1 MVSAATSTDFANKAK
16 TERTVA
22 PNATNVPAM
31 QSAELSDVSR
41 SKLFQSM
48 WHTWLT
54 EMASTKDRVSAA
66 ELLVQ
71 RLGAVL
77 PDHTIRLGWGARTMH
92 RLHDGRLG
100 WLGAENSIRQRYDA
114 QWLASTSE
122 DSSPPTESMS
132 RWDNGTLVIDLVP
145 DVENAS
151 QSSDTTE
158 GGSTTIPRCQLWIR
172 PPGADDFDA
181 RTFQRM
187 LTPDVMGLFAAIF
200 LSRPAKDHWGRLANK
215 LSKWWSRRGLIGIA
229 FLVTLILTCIPMSYR
244 THAIATVAPM
254 NGRLIASPIDAT
266 LLTTLVRPGDR
277 VKAGQTLLQLDGRP
291 LRIELESLL
300 AEIDEAQK
308 DEDIALASNQIA
320 SAQLAGLRRK
330 TLLRKAELLQD
341 KLSKLDVVSPIDGI
355 IIQGDLTRSLG
366 TPLEIGQ
373 TLMEVAPEGNVEIE
387 LELPESEIGFVEMNA
402 PVELWFPALDGE
414 AFESSVQS
422 VWPAATIRDDSN
434 VFVAIAELPN
444 ENAALRVGMRGEA
457 IVMGPTY
464 PWIWKWIRTPVRRM
478 GWMIGW

>member
-1 MVSAATSTDFANKAK
+1 MVSTAPSETFANQAPAELAST
-16 TERTVA
+16 TE
-22 PNATNVPAM
+22 NSATHPM
-31 QSAELSDVSR
+31 QFAELSDVSQ

-54 EMASTKDRVSAA
+54 EMASTKDRVCAA

-71 RLGAVL
+71 RLCAVL
-77 PDHTIRLGWGARTMH
+77 PEHTIRLGWGARSLH

-114 QWLASTSE
+114 QWLASTVE
-122 DSSPPTESMS
+122 ADTPVTESTS

-145 DVENAS
+145 DVEPTS
-151 QSSDTTE
+151 DSSKA
-158 GGSTTIPRCQLWIR
+158 GQNVSAAVPRCQLWIR

-181 RTFQRM
+181 KVFQRM
-187 LTPDVMGLFAAIF
+187 LTTDVMGLFAAIF
-200 LSRPAKDHWGRLANK
+200 LSRPAKDHWGRLASK

-229 FLVTLILTCIPMSYR
+229 VLVTLILTCIPMSYR
-244 THAIATVAPM
+244 THAIATVTAM
-254 NGRLIASPIDAT
+254 NGRMIASPIDAT

-308 DEDIALASNQIA
+308 DEDIALASSQIA
-320 SAQLAGLRRK
+320 SAQLAELRRK

-341 KLSKLDVVSPIDGI
+341 KLSKLDVVSPIDGV

-387 LELPESEIGFVEMNA
+387 LELPESEIGFVEMNG

-414 AFESSVQS
+414 AFESNVRS
-422 VWPAATIRDDSN
+422 VWPAATIRDDAN

-444 ENAALRVGMRGEA
+444 EDASLRVGMRGEA
-457 IVMGPTY
+457 VVLGPTY
-464 PWIWKWIRTPVRRM
+464 PWIWKWVRTPVRRL

>member
-1 MVSAATSTDFANKAK
+1 MVSTAASTDFASQAK
-16 TERTVA
+16 PKRVVA
-22 PNATNVPAM
+22 SNATNAQTM
-31 QSAELSDVSR
+31 QSAELSDISR

-71 RLGAVL
+71 RLCTVL
-77 PDHTIRLGWGARTMH
+77 PEHTIRLGWGGRTLH

-100 WLGAENSIRQRYDA
+100 WLGADNSIRQRYDA
-114 QWLASTSE
+114 QWLASTAE
-122 DSSPPTESMS
+122 DSPPPTESTS

-151 QSSDTTE
+151 HPSENAS
-158 GGSTTIPRCQLWIR
+158 GGSTSPRCQLWIR
-172 PPGADDFDA
+172 PPAADDFDA

-277 VKAGQTLLQLDGRP
+277 VTEGQTLLQLDGRP

-402 PVELWFPALDGE
+402 PVELWFPALDAV

-422 VWPAATIRDDSN
+422 VWPAATIRDDAN